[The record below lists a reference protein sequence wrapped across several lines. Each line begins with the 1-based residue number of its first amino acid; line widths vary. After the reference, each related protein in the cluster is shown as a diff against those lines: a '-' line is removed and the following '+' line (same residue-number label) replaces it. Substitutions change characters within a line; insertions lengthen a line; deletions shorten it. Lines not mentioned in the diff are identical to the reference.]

1 MLASHMSSSFSNT
14 SGLATSQTTWKTA
27 EDGPSAWAP
36 EPTWVIQKK
45 LLALGFRSS
54 QLLLWPFEKW
64 NSGLNIY
71 PSLFFLF
78 VYPSSWLSYLFII
91 AIIISIIILLLF
103 FFHFTCMYMDFPCR
117 LPFLPPHFQP
127 PLFSSI
133 LLK

>member
-64 NSGLNIY
+64 NSGLNIS
-71 PSLFFLF
+71 PSLFLF
-78 VYPSSWLSYLFII
+78 VYPPLGFLIYLLLLLLSALLF
-91 AIIISIIILLLF
+91 LLLF